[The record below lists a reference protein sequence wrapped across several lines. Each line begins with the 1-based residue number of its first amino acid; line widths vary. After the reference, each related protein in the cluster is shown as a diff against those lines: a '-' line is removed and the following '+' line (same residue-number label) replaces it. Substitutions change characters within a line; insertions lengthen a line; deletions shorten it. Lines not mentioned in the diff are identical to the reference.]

1 MKSSPIP
8 IPLPN
13 PSLKITILQGA
24 FLPVPPLRG
33 GAVEKLWFQF
43 GQIFQESGHSV
54 VHISRSYPGLPS
66 EQIISGVKH
75 IRVSG
80 FDMPANFLL
89 VKLFDLLFSFRALFA
104 LPHADILVTNTFWMP
119 LLLFPCPH
127 ARGRIVVSVERMP
140 KGQMRFYRHVAI
152 LRCCSSAVRDR
163 LLKEAPFLAN
173 KTIVVANPL
182 PFQLVESANP
192 YSKQNIIL
200 YCGRLHP
207 EKGLD
212 LLLRAYIFACH
223 QGLQGWSLHLVG
235 PYDVSAGGGGST
247 WFRELQAMASSGPGS
262 IHFLGPI
269 YDEHMLH
276 AEYQKA
282 SIFAYPS
289 LAESGEAM
297 GLAPLEAMAFG
308 AVPLVSSL
316 ACFTD
321 FIAHDTNGVVF
332 DHRSRDPVS
341 ALASSLLSLS
351 SDPPRLNRLSSEALL
366 VRQTHHPRRIAQQ
379 MLECFRDICPSDTN
393 AAL

>member
-1 MKSSPIP
+1 
-8 IPLPN
+8 
-13 PSLKITILQGA
+13 LKITILQGA

-43 GQIFQESGHSV
+43 GKIFQESGHFVS
-54 VHISRSYPGLPS
+54 HISRSYPGLPS
-66 EQIISGVKH
+66 EQIISGVHH
-75 IRVSG
+75 IRASG
-80 FDMPANFLL
+80 FDMPTNSLL
-89 VKLFDLLFSFRALFA
+89 VKLFDLLYSIRALFS

-119 LLLFPCPH
+119 LLLFLGSH

-163 LLKEAPFLAN
+163 LLQEAPFLAK
-173 KTIVVANPL
+173 KTVVIANPL
-182 PFQLVESANP
+182 PFQLADSSYQ

-207 EKGLD
+207 EKGLN
-212 LLLRAYIFACH
+212 LLIRAYFMACH
-223 QGLQGWSLHLVG
+223 QGLQGWSLHLIG
-235 PYDVSAGGGGST
+235 PFDVSAGGGGFA
-247 WFRELQAMASSGPGS
+247 WFRELQALASSGPGF
-262 IHFLGPI
+262 IRFLGPI
-269 YDEHMLH
+269 FDDQKLH

-321 FIAHDTNGVVF
+321 FIEHGSNGVVF
-332 DHRSRDPVS
+332 DHRSQDPVS
-341 ALASSLLSLS
+341 ALSLSLLSLA
-351 SDPPRLNRLSSEALL
+351 SDPLRLHRLSREALL

-379 MLECFRDICPSDTN
+379 MLDCFRDICPSDTN
-393 AAL
+393 AVL